1 MVAQATFSRARVV
14 ARPPR
19 HRGTQLFQRET
30 ALRQAISLL
39 RRWRERMRMR
49 RQARNLCELDDYVL
63 QDIGLTRAELLWEA
77 AKPYAPRRV
86 PGARQLPPLCIAAV
100 IAAAILP
107 LEISAAQAQL
117 VRAQD
122 AASLLG
128 AERAQ
133 GVVIWSHG
141 RSLVQESS
149 LDPTPEYIDAFRA
162 AGWDTFR
169 LNRPSI
175 TDTLTA
181 SAAALADEAEALKRS
196 GYRRVVLAG
205 QSFGAFI
212 SLIAAGH
219 SDAVDTVIGTAPAAY
234 GSAQSNPM
242 GYILNA
248 TRLYDLLG
256 AVRRARVALFFFKG
270 DIFDPGGRG
279 PMADQVLAAHGLA
292 HLVVDRPAGLR
303 THWAGAGAAFAE
315 EFAPCLVAF
324 AAGNGLGD
332 TLDCRNV
339 GSSARRAGMERSP
352 TPPALR
358 RRASYP
364 PGNSVSVIDLQIGR
378 REDVVPA
385 VGGR

>member
-1 MVAQATFSRARVV
+1 
-14 ARPPR
+14 
-19 HRGTQLFQRET
+19 
-30 ALRQAISLL
+30 
-39 RRWRERMRMR
+39 MRMR

>member
-1 MVAQATFSRARVV
+1 MSVRHLEDFVA
-14 ARPPR
+14 
-19 HRGTQLFQRET
+19 
-30 ALRQAISLL
+30 SLC
-39 RRWRERMRMR
+39 M
-49 RQARNLCELDDYVL
+49 
-63 QDIGLTRAELLWEA
+63 
-77 AKPYAPRRV
+77 
-86 PGARQLPPLCIAAV
+86 AAV

-107 LEISAAQAQL
+107 LEMGAAQAQL

-149 LDPTPEYIDAFRA
+149 QDPTAEYIDALRA

-234 GSAQSNPM
+234 GSAQSNPI
-242 GYILNA
+242 GYTLNA

-256 AVRRARVALFFFKG
+256 AVRRAHVALFFFKR

-279 PMADQVLAAHGLA
+279 PIADQILAAHGLA

-303 THWAGAGAAFAE
+303 THWAGAGAGIQRAIRALPRRVRSRRRG
-315 EFAPCLVAF
+315 ARYSRLPQP
-324 AAGNGLGD
+324 GSRGLSGP
-332 TLDCRNV
+332 TRRPLKLP
-339 GSSARRAGMERSP
+339 SSAPEFQAMERFLS
-352 TPPALR
+352 
-358 RRASYP
+358 
-364 PGNSVSVIDLQIGR
+364 GI
-378 REDVVPA
+378 
-385 VGGR
+385 